1 MRGFPVFVVYGYSNC
16 YNTIINTAGCRES
29 EEHMSTIKNVTIIGM
44 GGLGT
49 MFGYQIQNKIGR
61 ENVSFLMDEVRYQ
74 KNKDA
79 VYKVNGEPYDFRII
93 TPAEAKPADLIIV
106 ATKATGLA
114 EALDTMAPAVGPDT
128 IIISAIN
135 GVMSEEILAERF
147 GAEKVIHAVAQG
159 MDATFFGHELNYKKP
174 GVFCLG
180 IIDPAMQGKLEALD
194 AFFNSIDFV
203 HTIEND
209 IRHRIW
215 SKFMLNVGV
224 NQACMVFE
232 TGYGGISE
240 EGSLPRL
247 VMVSAMREAK
257 LVSNAEGITL
267 TEDDLVGYVDLMA
280 SLSPESMPSMAQDRV
295 NKKRS
300 EVELF
305 AGTVIRLAKKHG
317 FIVPTNEY
325 LYKRVMEIEAE
336 Y

>member
-1 MRGFPVFVVYGYSNC
+1 MN
-16 YNTIINTAGCRES
+16 E
-29 EEHMSTIKNVTIIGM
+29 IKNVTIIGM

-49 MFGYQIQNKIGR
+49 MFGYQIQRKIGR
-61 ENVSFLMDEVRYQ
+61 EHVAFIMDEARYR
-74 KNKDA
+74 NNAEA

-93 TPAEAKPADLIIV
+93 TPDMAVPADLVIV

-114 EALDTMAPAVGPDT
+114 EALGTMAPAVGQDT

-135 GVMSEEILAERF
+135 GVTSEEILSERF
-147 GAEKVIHAVAQG
+147 GAEKVIHTVAQG
-159 MDATFFGHELNYKKP
+159 MDATFFDRELTYRIP
-174 GVFCLG
+174 GKLCLG
-180 IIDPAMQGKLEALD
+180 IIDPGMQEKLNAV
-194 AFFNSIDFV
+194 ASFFDSIDFAY
-203 HTIEND
+203 TLEND
-209 IRHRIW
+209 ILHRLW

-232 TGYGGISE
+232 TGYGVISE

-257 LVSNAEGITL
+257 LVSNAEGIPL
-267 TEDDLVGYVDLMA
+267 TEEDLTGYVDLMA

-295 NKKRS
+295 NKKKS

-325 LYKRVMEIEAE
+325 LYNRVMEIEAE

>member
-1 MRGFPVFVVYGYSNC
+1 MN
-16 YNTIINTAGCRES
+16 E
-29 EEHMSTIKNVTIIGM
+29 IKNVTIIGM

-49 MFGYQIQNKIGR
+49 MFGYQIQRKIGR
-61 ENVSFLMDEVRYQ
+61 EHVAFIMDEARYR
-74 KNKDA
+74 KNAEA

-93 TPAEAKPADLIIV
+93 TPDMDVPSDLVIV

-114 EALDTMAPAVGPDT
+114 EALGTMAPAVGQDT

-135 GVMSEEILAERF
+135 GVTSEEILSDRF
-147 GAEKVIHAVAQG
+147 GADKVIHAVAQG
-159 MDATFFGHELNYKKP
+159 MDATFFGHELTYKIP

-180 IIDPAMQGKLEALD
+180 IVDPEMQVKLD
-194 AFFNSIDFV
+194 ALTSFFDGIDFAY
-203 HTIEND
+203 TLEND
-209 IRHRIW
+209 ILHRLW

-232 TGYGGISE
+232 TGYGGVSE
-240 EGSLPRL
+240 KGSLPHA
-247 VMVSAMREAK
+247 VMVAAMREAQ
-257 LVSNAEGITL
+257 LVAGAEGICL
-267 TEDDLVGYVDLMA
+267 TEEDLTGYVDLMA

-295 NKKRS
+295 NKKKS

-305 AGTVIRLAKKHG
+305 AGTVMRLAKKHG

-325 LYKRVMEIEAE
+325 LHKRVMEIEAE

>member
-1 MRGFPVFVVYGYSNC
+1 
-16 YNTIINTAGCRES
+16 
-29 EEHMSTIKNVTIIGM
+29 
-44 GGLGT
+44 
-49 MFGYQIQNKIGR
+49 
-61 ENVSFLMDEVRYQ
+61 
-74 KNKDA
+74 
-79 VYKVNGEPYDFRII
+79 
-93 TPAEAKPADLIIV
+93 
-106 ATKATGLA
+106 
-114 EALDTMAPAVGPDT
+114 
-128 IIISAIN
+128 
-135 GVMSEEILAERF
+135 
-147 GAEKVIHAVAQG
+147 
-159 MDATFFGHELNYKKP
+159 
-174 GVFCLG
+174 
-180 IIDPAMQGKLEALD
+180 
-194 AFFNSIDFV
+194 
-203 HTIEND
+203 
-209 IRHRIW
+209 
-215 SKFMLNVGV
+215 MLNVGV

-325 LYKRVMEIEAE
+325 LYNRVMEIEAE

>member
-1 MRGFPVFVVYGYSNC
+1 MRMLTEV
-16 YNTIINTAGCRES
+16 
-29 EEHMSTIKNVTIIGM
+29 HMGKIEKVSIIGM

-49 MFGYQIQNKIGR
+49 MFGYQIQNRIGR
-61 ENVSFLMDEVRYQ
+61 ENVAFLMDEARYQ

-93 TPAEAKPADLIIV
+93 TPAEAGPADLVIV
-106 ATKATGLA
+106 ATKATGLH
-114 EALDTMAPAVGPDT
+114 EALDTMEPAVGPET

-135 GVMSEEILAERF
+135 GVISEGILAERF
-147 GAEKVIHAVAQG
+147 GSEKVIHAVAQG
-159 MDATFFGHELNYKKP
+159 MDATFFGHELTYKKP

-180 IIDPAMQGKLEALD
+180 IIDPAMQEKLDTLA
-194 AFFNSIDFV
+194 AFFESIDFV
-203 HTIEND
+203 HTVEKD

-224 NQACMVFE
+224 NQACMVFG

-240 EGSLPRL
+240 EGSLPRA

-257 LVSNAEGITL
+257 LVSNAEGIPL
-267 TEDDLVGYVDLMA
+267 TEEDLVGYVDLMA

-305 AGTVIRLAKKHG
+305 AGTVIRLAKKYG
-317 FIVPTNEY
+317 ILVPTNEY

>member
-1 MRGFPVFVVYGYSNC
+1 
-16 YNTIINTAGCRES
+16 
-29 EEHMSTIKNVTIIGM
+29 
-44 GGLGT
+44 
-49 MFGYQIQNKIGR
+49 
-61 ENVSFLMDEVRYQ
+61 
-74 KNKDA
+74 
-79 VYKVNGEPYDFRII
+79 
-93 TPAEAKPADLIIV
+93 
-106 ATKATGLA
+106 
-114 EALDTMAPAVGPDT
+114 
-128 IIISAIN
+128 
-135 GVMSEEILAERF
+135 
-147 GAEKVIHAVAQG
+147 
-159 MDATFFGHELNYKKP
+159 
-174 GVFCLG
+174 
-180 IIDPAMQGKLEALD
+180 MQGKLDALD
-194 AFFNSIDFV
+194 DFFNSINFA

-224 NQACMVFE
+224 NQACMIFE

-267 TEDDLVGYVDLMA
+267 TEDDLVGYVDLMT

-295 NKKRS
+295 NKKKS

-325 LYKRVMEIEAE
+325 LYNRVMEIEAE

>member
-1 MRGFPVFVVYGYSNC
+1 MEPVVGS
-16 YNTIINTAGCRES
+16 
-29 EEHMSTIKNVTIIGM
+29 
-44 GGLGT
+44 
-49 MFGYQIQNKIGR
+49 
-61 ENVSFLMDEVRYQ
+61 
-74 KNKDA
+74 
-79 VYKVNGEPYDFRII
+79 
-93 TPAEAKPADLIIV
+93 
-106 ATKATGLA
+106 
-114 EALDTMAPAVGPDT
+114 DTT
-128 IIISAIN
+128 IISAIN
-135 GVMSEEILAERF
+135 GVISEEILAERF
-147 GAEKVIHAVAQG
+147 GADKVIHAVAQG

-180 IIDPAMQGKLEALD
+180 IIDHAMQGKLDALD
-194 AFFNSIDFV
+194 DFFNSINFV

-325 LYKRVMEIEAE
+325 LYNRVMEIEAE

>member
-1 MRGFPVFVVYGYSNC
+1 MGK
-16 YNTIINTAGCRES
+16 IE
-29 EEHMSTIKNVTIIGM
+29 NVSIIGM

-49 MFGYQIQNKIGR
+49 MFGYQIQNRIGR
-61 ENVSFLMDEVRYQ
+61 ENVVFLMDEARYQ

-93 TPAEAKPADLIIV
+93 PPAEAVTADLIIV
-106 ATKATGLA
+106 ATKATGLKA
-114 EALDTMAPAVGPDT
+114 ALDTMEPAVGPET

-135 GVMSEEILAERF
+135 GVISEEILAERF
-147 GAEKVIHAVAQG
+147 GSEKVIHAVAQG

-180 IIDPAMQGKLEALD
+180 IIDPAMQGKLDSLD
-194 AFFNSIDFV
+194 AFLSSIGFA
-203 HTIEND
+203 HTVEND

-240 EGSLPRL
+240 EDSLPRAI
-247 VMVSAMREAK
+247 MVSAMREAK
-257 LVSNAEGITL
+257 LVSNAEGIPL
-267 TEDDLVGYVDLMA
+267 TEEDLTGYVDLMA

-295 NKKRS
+295 NKKKS

-325 LYKRVMEIEAE
+325 LYNRVMEIEAE

>member
-1 MRGFPVFVVYGYSNC
+1 
-16 YNTIINTAGCRES
+16 
-29 EEHMSTIKNVTIIGM
+29 
-44 GGLGT
+44 
-49 MFGYQIQNKIGR
+49 
-61 ENVSFLMDEVRYQ
+61 MDEARYV

-79 VYKVNGEPYDFRII
+79 VYKVNGETYDFRII
-93 TPAEAKPADLIIV
+93 TPTEAEHADLIIV
-106 ATKATGLA
+106 ATKATGLRQ
-114 EALDTMAPAVGPDT
+114 ALDTMEPAVGPET

-135 GVMSEEILAERF
+135 GVISEEILAERF
-147 GAEKVIHAVAQG
+147 GSEKVIHAVAQG

-180 IIDPAMQGKLEALD
+180 IVDPSMQGKLDALD
-194 AFFNSIDFV
+194 TFFNSIDFV
-203 HTIEND
+203 HTVEND

-224 NQACMVFE
+224 NQACMVFG

-240 EGSLPRL
+240 EGSLPRAI
-247 VMVSAMREAK
+247 MVSAMREAK
-257 LVSNAEGITL
+257 LVSNAEGIPL
-267 TEDDLVGYVDLMA
+267 TEEDLTGYVDLMA

-295 NKKRS
+295 NKKKS

-336 Y
+336 YSLLVNSET